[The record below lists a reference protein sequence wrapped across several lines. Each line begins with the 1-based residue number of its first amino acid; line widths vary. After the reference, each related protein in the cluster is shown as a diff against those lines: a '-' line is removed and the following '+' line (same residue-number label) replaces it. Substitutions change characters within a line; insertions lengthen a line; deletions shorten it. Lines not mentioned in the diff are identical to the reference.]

1 MLDRCTIQRNQ
12 FLLMTFVWGVTLSVN
27 SFAVELSND
36 FQRRLQRRISITWSG
51 QSLSLALAGLADH
64 EDLNVWLDRRV
75 DPEQTIELALQDVNY
90 QEVLTELARSCGLQ
104 LAYVGD
110 VVYLGPKNVA
120 EEIMA
125 LREKL
130 HAELEGGPKN
140 LRKYWLHKSVWSWP
154 RLSEPRKLLQEL
166 FSGTPIKLQGVE
178 QIPYDLWDARQLPQM
193 TRLDRTILFL
203 VGFDLMLDSVSIM
216 KECRVV
222 PIDRPV
228 LITRQYPLK
237 ASQSLTISDMRQRFP
252 ELDFE
257 LLGSKSRPSALKVT
271 GTWNAQQNFRQKFGN
286 PTQGDLRKERHKSS
300 SRSTASDRQVYTLEI
315 REQTLH
321 KVLRQLASQLPV
333 ELTWDERQLAT
344 AGYSLDVRI
353 SCKVQSASLE
363 QLLEA
368 ILNPVGLQF
377 QRVGKEV
384 LILPAL

>member
-1 MLDRCTIQRNQ
+1 MLDRFTIQRNQ
-12 FLLMTFVWGVTLSVN
+12 FLFMTFVWGVSLSIN
-27 SFAVELSND
+27 SFAIELSND
-36 FQRRLQRRISITWSG
+36 FQKRLQRRISITWSG
-51 QSLSLALAGLADH
+51 QSLSLALTGLADH

-75 DPEQTIELALQDVNY
+75 DAEQTIELALQDVNY
-90 QEVLTELARSCGLQ
+90 QEVLTELARSYSLQ

-110 VVYLGPKNVA
+110 VVYLGPQNVA

-125 LREKL
+125 LREIQ
-130 HAELEGGPKN
+130 HAELEGGPKD
-140 LRKYWLHKSVWSWP
+140 LRKYWLHKSVWNWP

-178 QIPYDLWDARQLPQM
+178 RIPHDLWDARQLPQM
-193 TRLDRTILFL
+193 TRMDRAILLL
-203 VGFDLMLDSVSIM
+203 VGFDLMLDTVSN
-216 KECRVV
+216 KGECQVV

-228 LITRQYPLK
+228 LITRKYPLK
-237 ASQSLTISDMRQRFP
+237 ASQRSTISHMRQRFP

-271 GTWNAQQNFRQKFGN
+271 GSWNGQQKFRQKFGN
-286 PTQGDLRKERHKSS
+286 PAQGGLRKGRHKSN
-300 SRSTASDRQVYTLEI
+300 SRGTASDRQVYTLEI

-333 ELTWDERQLAT
+333 ELTWDERQLT
-344 AGYSLDVRI
+344 MAGYSLDVRI

-377 QRVGKEV
+377 QRMGKKV